1 MAKWD
6 ADKDLGI
13 FKREEPEVSKELT
26 PFEQAE
32 LRFLRNN
39 VDRLQD
45 EKYRRDARPDI
56 NKDLWEAREN
66 LDLFVRGLRKEGR
79 SI

>member
-6 ADKDLGI
+6 ADKNLGI
-13 FKREEPEVSKELT
+13 FKREEPEVSKKLT

-56 NKDLWEAREN
+56 DKDLWESREH